1 MKPGASTLNPYA
13 ASYIPLSK
21 RNAGDNTE
29 VPGLTSRGAN
39 AQNSY
44 HGKASHHSHV
54 CVNEKLSLPEVS
66 TLKSHPALSS
76 HIPNE
81 MRDKQM
87 VDMEFD
93 VDMEYLRMLFPGVSD
108 QSLSD
113 VYLHSGGD
121 MDATMDML
129 NHLEC
134 YSVESSENL
143 PDTLDIGDVVDSGS
157 SAGCS
162 SSKLKNAVDEAS
174 VSSSGPSDL

>member
-29 VPGLTSRGAN
+29 VPGVTLRGVKFVN

-44 HGKASHHSHV
+44 HDKASHHSHV
-54 CVNEKLSLPEVS
+54 HVNEKLSLPEVS
-66 TLKSHPALSS
+66 TLKGHTALSS

-93 VDMEYLRMLFPGVSD
+93 MDMEYLRMLFPGVSD
-108 QSLSD
+108 QSLAD

-121 MDATMDML
+121 MDTTMDML

-134 YSVESSENL
+134 YFVESSDNL
-143 PDTLDIGDVVDSGS
+143 PDTLDIGDVAVSGS
-157 SAGCS
+157 SAECS
-162 SSKLKNAVDEAS
+162 SSKLKNAVDKAR
-174 VSSSGPSDL
+174 PL